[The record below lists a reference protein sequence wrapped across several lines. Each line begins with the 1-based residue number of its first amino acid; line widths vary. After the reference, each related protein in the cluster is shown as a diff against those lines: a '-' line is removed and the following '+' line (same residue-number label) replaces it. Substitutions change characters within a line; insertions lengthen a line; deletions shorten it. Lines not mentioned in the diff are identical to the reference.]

1 MRLSAD
7 KPKGDGP
14 PMKVLI
20 GADEIGRRVA
30 ELAGQIGRDYQGRP
44 VFFVGVLTGCLIF
57 LADLVRRLELPLQ
70 IHLVQASS
78 YRGESTVPG
87 QLQLRLDTL
96 PDLVGRDVLL
106 VDDILDT
113 GRTLSRLVV
122 ELKERG
128 AASVRVC
135 VLLRK
140 RGRQEVAFEPD
151 YVGFEIPNEFVVGYG
166 LDHNDEHRHLPY
178 LAALPV

>member
-1 MRLSAD
+1 
-7 KPKGDGP
+7 
-14 PMKVLI
+14 MKVLI
-20 GADEIGRRVA
+20 AADAIHRRVE
-30 ELAGQIGRDYQGRP
+30 ELAGQIGRDYHGRP

-78 YRGESTVPG
+78 YRGETTRPG
-87 QLQLRLDTL
+87 ELKLRLDTL
-96 PDLVGRDVLL
+96 PDLTGRDVLL

-113 GRTLSRLVV
+113 GRTLTPLVE
-122 ELKERG
+122 ELRRRG

-140 RGRQEVAFEPD
+140 RGRQEVALEPD
-151 YVGFEIPNEFVVGYG
+151 YTGFEIPDEFVVGYG
-166 LDHNDEHRHLPY
+166 LDYNDEHRHLPY
-178 LAALPV
+178 IASKEKDEG